1 MSQFLIMDRMQTP
14 LIDLQRLTVSL
25 CESGM
30 DAWAESLPG
39 QLDRLIAER
48 RHGDVPRW
56 QAVLEELPDISAGE
70 VDLKEQV
77 SVTSSLEGEEMAAL
91 KALLLRLSPW
101 RKGPFHL
108 HGVDIKTEWRSDWKW
123 ERVKPHIS
131 PLANRSVLDIGC
143 GSGYH
148 AWRMAGEGASLVV
161 GVDPSLLFLMQ
172 FNAVRHFIGS
182 DWPVHLLPIGIEQ
195 LPSQGLSFDTLF
207 SMGILYHRRSPI
219 EHLLDLKNLLRPG
232 GELVLETL
240 VIEGDANSVLVPE
253 SRYAK
258 MRNVWFIPSTEMLMI
273 WLRRAGFRD
282 ARLVDLN
289 RTSID
294 EQHSTE
300 WMQFESL
307 PDFLDPQDSLK
318 TIEGYPGPLRATL
331 IATA

>member
-1 MSQFLIMDRMQTP
+1 MQTQ
-14 LIDLQRLTVSL
+14 LIDLQRLTASL
-25 CESGM
+25 RDLGM
-30 DAWAESLPG
+30 EAWAESLPED
-39 QLDRLIAER
+39 LERLFAQR

-56 QAVLEELPDISAGE
+56 QAVLDELPEIADGE
-70 VDLKEQV
+70 VDLGQCV
-77 SVTSSLEGEEMAAL
+77 AVTSSLPEKERDAL

-108 HGVDIKTEWRSDWKW
+108 HGVDIETEWRSDWKW

-131 PLANRSVLDIGC
+131 PLAKRSVLDIGC

-172 FNAVRHFIGS
+172 FNAVRHFIGN

-195 LPSQGLSFDTLF
+195 LPSRGLGFDTLF

-240 VIEGDANSVLVPE
+240 VIEGGENSVLVPE

-282 ARLVDLN
+282 VRLVDLN
-289 RTSID
+289 RTSIE

-307 PDFLDPQDSLK
+307 PDFLDPRDSLK
-318 TIEGYPGPLRATL
+318 TVEGYPVPLRATL
-331 IATA
+331 IATL